1 MTDVALPD
9 RVNAKLLTPIVRTAT
24 SLPEA
29 VIFGWKSRA
38 LQGGS
43 VGDVHLIEGTATPSP
58 RDGRVMDWRVVLKV
72 QRQWER
78 PGDPES
84 WRRELLMYESG
95 LLDEVG
101 HALPAPKLL
110 LAETH
115 DNESWLWLEHVG
127 RGTDGGG
134 TDGSVTGESMTIEQY
149 RQAAADLGRMQ
160 GAYLAGRDIP
170 AYPWLSSR
178 WWVSTSVGIW
188 GMQAVHG
195 LGRNGHGERPHG
207 GLPHDLSRATMLLW
221 GQRDR
226 ALDALGTFPLTLCHR
241 DYNAG
246 NLFVGP
252 DAGGRPTTIALDWDC
267 AGIGTIAEDIGDM
280 VGEAVV
286 YFGYD
291 PAELGEL
298 ARTALGAYVDGLREV
313 GSTGSMGVA
322 GRAFATVAPLQWCF
336 RVACLAQR
344 TDDPDLLDR
353 YAVIQ
358 GFMLGLA
365 KKALG

>member
-1 MTDVALPD
+1 M
-9 RVNAKLLTPIVRTAT
+9 
-24 SLPEA
+24 
-29 VIFGWKSRA
+29 
-38 LQGGS
+38 
-43 VGDVHLIEGTATPSP
+43 
-58 RDGRVMDWRVVLKV
+58 
-72 QRQWER
+72 
-78 PGDPES
+78 
-84 WRRELLMYESG
+84 
-95 LLDEVG
+95 
-101 HALPAPKLL
+101 
-110 LAETH
+110 
-115 DNESWLWLEHVG
+115 
-127 RGTDGGG
+127 
-134 TDGSVTGESMTIEQY
+134 
-149 RQAAADLGRMQ
+149 
-160 GAYLAGRDIP
+160 
-170 AYPWLSSR
+170 
-178 WWVSTSVGIW
+178 
-188 GMQAVHG
+188 
-195 LGRNGHGERPHG
+195 
-207 GLPHDLSRATMLLW
+207 
-221 GQRDR
+221 
-226 ALDALGTFPLTLCHR
+226 GTFPLTLCHR

-267 AGIGTIAEDIGDM
+267 AGIGTIAEDIG
-280 VGEAVV
+280 EAVV

-313 GSTGSMGVA
+313 GWTGSMGVA